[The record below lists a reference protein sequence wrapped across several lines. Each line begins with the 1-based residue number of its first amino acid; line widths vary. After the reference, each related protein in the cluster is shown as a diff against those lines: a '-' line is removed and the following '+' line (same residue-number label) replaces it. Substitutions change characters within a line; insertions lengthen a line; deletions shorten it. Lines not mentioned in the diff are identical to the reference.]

1 MFFYFFSLCIHTV
14 ILIYIQLSKF
24 FIPSSI
30 FHSFIH
36 SFECVGQVRAGSP
49 GEVWVEPGFGKSG
62 CGPQVIFQGTL
73 ETGPPPAQELW
84 LAYRLPVSGGSSDRL
99 LGFQPQVCDSGDVG
113 DPEGRWVAPLR
124 IGLQASRLP
133 RVISGLGQAGKVR
146 SCVYLLHFPLEIG
159 LPQSP
164 LVLPPSHPAVSWE
177 VRGVGGSLAAP
188 RLWWG
193 GQK

>member
-1 MFFYFFSLCIHTV
+1 M
-14 ILIYIQLSKF
+14 
-24 FIPSSI
+24 
-30 FHSFIH
+30 
-36 SFECVGQVRAGSP
+36 GRVRAGSP

-73 ETGPPPAQELW
+73 ETGPPPAQELC
-84 LAYRLPVSGGSSDRL
+84 LAYRLPVSGGSSERL

-124 IGLQASRLP
+124 IGLRASRLP

-164 LVLPPSHPAVSWE
+164 LVLPPSHPAVSRE
-177 VRGVGGSLAAP
+177 VRGVGAP
-188 RLWWG
+188 WQHRGCG
-193 GQK
+193 GGARSEAK